1 MKLIIAIV
9 HERDRQDICDLL
21 LEHGWQ
27 FTVVASTGGFLREG
41 KSTLLI
47 GADAG
52 DVDAIIE
59 IVKRCSSSRE
69 QVMTQPP
76 MDFMGAA
83 TSIMMP
89 IKVKV
94 GGAVMFVVDVE
105 RFERA

>member
-21 LEHGWQ
+21 LENNWR

-47 GADAG
+47 GADDEQVDNII
-52 DVDAIIE
+52 DVIKTA
-59 IVKRCSSSRE
+59 SSSRE
-69 QVMTQPP
+69 QIMTQPP
-76 MDFMGAA
+76 LDMMGTPASVMA
-83 TSIMMP
+83 PVRIR
-89 IKVKV
+89 V

-105 RFERA
+105 RFEKA